1 MRELRLD
8 QARRIAL
15 AAQGF
20 ADAAPRGTVDRRNIR
35 RAIRRMGLLQ
45 IDSVNVCVRSHYM
58 PLFSR
63 LGPYRRALLDE
74 MAYRDRELFE
84 YWGHE
89 ASFLPMDTYPLFR
102 DRMASARPGGRV
114 RQLMEENPG
123 YIDQVYAE
131 VHERGPLSVG
141 DLEDGGGRTGPWW
154 GYGKGKIALEWLFH
168 TGRVLCSHRN
178 NFTRYY
184 DVAERIIP
192 DNVLN
197 APTVGRDEAHKQLLL
212 LASRSHGV
220 GTASDLADYYRIRIP
235 EARPLLAEL
244 VEDGQLEEV
253 HVEGWKQPAYVHPG
267 MRLPRRVDAG
277 GLLTPF
283 DPVIWERSRAER
295 LFGFRYR
302 IEIYVPAPQRQFG
315 YYVYPFLMGDSLVAR
330 VDLKSDRSRSSLMV
344 KGAFVEDGQDPSR
357 VADGLAAELHQ
368 MASWL
373 AMDDIEVADHGSL
386 AADLSRALG

>member
-114 RQLMEENPG
+114 RQLMEEHPG

>member
-1 MRELRLD
+1 MD

-63 LGPYRRALLDE
+63 LGPYRRELVDE
-74 MAYRDRELFE
+74 MAYRDGELFE

-102 DRMASARPGGRV
+102 HRMSSARPGGRV
-114 RQLMEENPG
+114 QQLMDEHPG
-123 YIDQVYAE
+123 YIEQVYAE
-131 VHERGPLSVG
+131 VHEQGPLSVG

-154 GYGKGKIALEWLFH
+154 GHGKGKIALEWLFRS
-168 TGRVLCSHRN
+168 GRIGCSHRH

-184 DVAERIIP
+184 DIAERIIP
-192 DNVLN
+192 DDVLN
-197 APTVGRDEAHKQLLL
+197 APVIEREEAHKHLLL
-212 LASRSHGV
+212 MAARSHGV
-220 GTASDLADYYRIRIP
+220 GTASDLADYYRIRVP
-235 EARPLLAEL
+235 AARPLLAEL
-244 VEDGQLEEV
+244 VEDGRLELV
-253 HVEGWKQPAYVHPG
+253 RVEGWKQPAYLHPG
-267 MRLPRRVDAG
+267 IRLPRHIAAG
-277 GLLTPF
+277 ALLTPF

-295 LFGFRYR
+295 LFGFQYR
-302 IEIYVPAPQRQFG
+302 IEIYVPEPQRQFG
-315 YYVYPFLMGDSLVAR
+315 YYVYPLLMGDALVAR
-330 VDLKSDRSRSSLMV
+330 VDLKSDRGSGRLLV
-344 KGAFVEDGQDPSR
+344 KGAFLEAGQDPER
-357 VADGLAAELHQ
+357 VADALAIELRQ
-368 MASWL
+368 MALWL
-373 AMDDIEVADHGSL
+373 AMEDVEVADHGSL